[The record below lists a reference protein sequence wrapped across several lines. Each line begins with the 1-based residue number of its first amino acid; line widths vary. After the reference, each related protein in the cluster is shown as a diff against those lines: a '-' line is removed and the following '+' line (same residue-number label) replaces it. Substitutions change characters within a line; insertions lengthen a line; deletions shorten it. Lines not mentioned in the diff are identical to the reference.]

1 MLAAVTVLSACS
13 VSSPRDGR
21 VVSADG
27 GSAGAVS
34 GGGDSAVDGVVD
46 GSSPEAGDAGTA
58 IGSSGSGSGT
68 GSDDGSTGGGATRS
82 GATGSAGATG
92 SSGGATSVTTAAPR
106 LSTAPGV
113 KSDSIAISVVAGFSG
128 PLAPVV
134 EKAFEGLA
142 TWQEDLNAAGGIHG
156 RKIVLKRVDH
166 KETADGGIAA
176 CKVAISNDTL
186 FAAVLEGTEA
196 NVTAVSCLD
205 AAGVPTLFY
214 SGTIDPAWKIAFSD
228 VVTSAQGG
236 TILAGHVAEAL
247 GGVGKKVGVLYVNQV
262 AYKAVSDTFVPRARK
277 LGVQMGPVEA
287 VEPNQASFTPQL
299 LRMREAKVD
308 ILLVSATAE
317 AIGILRDAKSI
328 GFTPKI
334 TGWGF
339 TFDFV
344 TQAARDLFSGVTG
357 LRPNATVDSPA
368 YEKYAARMAA
378 RNRSRDRTSDVEAF
392 LAYGHGL
399 FITEMLKAA
408 GPSPTRQSLVTGTET
423 IRGYDNGILAPL
435 NFGPGD
441 HVGPDAAFPAVCCNA
456 DYTWK
461 RFGAPRVG

>member
-1 MLAAVTVLSACS
+1 MWTLVLGAVTVLSACS

-27 GSAGAVS
+27 GSTGVATGS
-34 GGGDSAVDGVVD
+34 GDATTGVVVD
-46 GSSPEAGDAGTA
+46 GSSPTASGDAGVP
-58 IGSSGSGSGT
+58 GSTDGGGSPSSPAG
-68 GSDDGSTGGGATRS
+68 GSDGGSP
-82 GATGSAGATG
+82 TG
-92 SSGGATSVTTAAPR
+92 SSGGTAGAVAVTTPGASRA
-106 LSTAPGV
+106 SSAPGV
-113 KSDSIAISVVAGFSG
+113 RSDSIAISVVAGFSG

-142 TWQEDLNAAGGIHG
+142 TWQEDLNAAGGVNG
-156 RKIVLKRVDH
+156 RKVVLKRVDH

-214 SGTIDPAWKIAFSD
+214 SGTIDPGWKLAFSD
-228 VVTSAQGG
+228 VATSAQGG
-236 TILAGHVAEAL
+236 TILAGHVAETL
-247 GGVGKKVGVLYVNQV
+247 GGVGKKVGVIYVNQV

-277 LGVQMGPVEA
+277 LGIQMGPVEA

-299 LRMREAKVD
+299 LRMRQAGVE
-308 ILLVSATAE
+308 ILVVSATAE

-328 GFTPKI
+328 GFSPKI

-344 TQAARDLFSGVTG
+344 TQAARDLFTGVTG

-368 YEKYAARMAA
+368 FERYAARMAA
-378 RNRSRDRTSDVEAF
+378 RNRARDRTSDVEAF

-399 FITEMLKAA
+399 FITEMLKKA
-408 GPSPTRQSLVTGTET
+408 GTAPTRQSLVAGTET
-423 IRGYDNGILAPL
+423 IRGYDNGILVPL

-441 HVGPDAAFPAVCCNA
+441 HVGPDAAFPTVCCSP
-456 DYTWK
+456 DFTWK
-461 RFGAPRVG
+461 RLGGPRAAQ